1 MFKGIDLKIII
12 VVHEIDEMMVLLIG
26 LILQIITVNNIIIDK
41 TICCD

>member
-26 LILQIITVNNIIIDK
+26 LILQITTVNNIIIDK